1 MRETNYIFSFEKLEV
16 WQLSKKITIDIYQL
30 TEKFPDKEK
39 FGLSSQLRRA
49 AVSVSSN
56 IAEGSARKSLKDQ
69 AYMMERAFGS
79 AVEIICQ
86 LIICYDLKYISSE
99 DLQKNRIEIEKL
111 TNKLNSYIK
120 QLRNRIESTN
130 QQLSE

>member
-1 MRETNYIFSFEKLEV
+1 MITEINYTFSFEKLEV
-16 WQLSKKITIDIYQL
+16 WQLSKKITINIYHL
-30 TEKFPDKEK
+30 TETFPDKEK

-86 LIICYDLKYISSE
+86 LIICCDLKYISNDE
-99 DLQKNRIEIEKL
+99 LQESSVEIEKL
-111 TNKLNSYIK
+111 TNKLNAYIK
-120 QLRNRIESTN
+120 QLRRESN
-130 QQLSE
+130 QQIIK